1 MWWPEWTW
9 PELVTEVAE
18 HRGRERGSLMVLERE
33 MIDRP
38 RDKKRKRKE
47 LVNGAH
53 SKKLIVFLRE
63 FFPPDLLFFLLSP
76 LLIIFLSYL

>member
-47 LVNGAH
+47 LVIWG
-53 SKKLIVFLRE
+53 
-63 FFPPDLLFFLLSP
+63 
-76 LLIIFLSYL
+76 